1 MRGSR
6 EIVNFPVLEKKGRNM
21 KTGEDLRRSITGIDH
36 KSYGMYKNLA
46 GSYQFR
52 NYILHFDHVQGDP
65 FASPSRLRLEL
76 SAAEHGFPGEY
87 RENKHR
93 RLALEDMVLRQF
105 QRNLRSLDT
114 GRMGSGKSGRISC
127 CRTGQTIQERIAVLF
142 QKGKLEVRFEMG
154 LPARGRTILGRE
166 MTDLVFNLLPRLV
179 AETFVY
185 RKWSEA
191 AKKRLLEAIRL
202 SDNQTF
208 IREEL
213 VRRRLTA
220 FVADGAILPRESG
233 ISDKPMRGA
242 IPFSSPADLRVEIT
256 LPHGLPV
263 TGMGIPE
270 GITVIAGGGYHGK
283 STLLKALEQG
293 VYNHIKGDG
302 REYVLTREYAVKIR
316 AEDGRSV
323 NHTDISL
330 FINQLPNGQD
340 TRDFTTEN
348 ASGSTSQA
356 ANLIEALETG
366 SRLLLL
372 DEDTSA
378 TNFMIRDKVMARLVS
393 DDKEPICTLLRRIR
407 TLWERKGI
415 SFILVV
421 GSSGDYLSVADL
433 VLQLDHYHVKNVT
446 AAAMRIIEEEG
457 LSSQYPAAEVTE
469 QERSRRLLPARAGRM
484 KCKASG
490 TDSVIIDRNLIDVR
504 YLEQLTEPEQTVG
517 LTYLAAYV
525 CASLK
530 AEEDFKGLADRIY
543 QKIDKDGFLALVPRN
558 YPGGQ
563 PALPR
568 KEEMMACLNRY
579 RALKFKSELP

>member
-1 MRGSR
+1 
-6 EIVNFPVLEKKGRNM
+6 M

-76 SAAEHGFPGEY
+76 TAADHGFPGEY
-87 RENKHR
+87 RQSKHR
-93 RLALEDMVLRQF
+93 KLALEDMVLRQF
-105 QRNLRSLDT
+105 QKNLRSLDT

-142 QKGKLEVRFEMG
+142 QKDRLEIRFEMG

-166 MTDLVFNLLPRLV
+166 MTDLVFHLLPKLV
-179 AETFVY
+179 TGTFVY
-185 RKWSEA
+185 GRWSEE
-191 AKKRLLEAIRL
+191 AKKRLSDAIKL
-202 SDNQTF
+202 SDNQAF

-213 VRRRLTA
+213 ERRGLTA

-233 ISDKPMRGA
+233 ISDRPMKEA
-242 IPFSSPADLRVEIT
+242 IPFSSPEDLRVEIS
-256 LPHGLPV
+256 LPHGQPI

-293 VYNHIKGDG
+293 VYNHIRGDG
-302 REYVLTREYAVKIR
+302 REYVLTREYAFKIR

-330 FINQLPNGQD
+330 FINHLPNGQD

-356 ANLIEALETG
+356 ANLMEALETG

-378 TNFMIRDKVMARLVS
+378 TNFMIRDKVMAKLVS

-407 TLWERKGI
+407 TLWERKGV

-446 AAAMRIIEEEG
+446 AAAREIIEKEG
-457 LSSQYPAAEVTE
+457 LSNQYPAGETE
-469 QERSRRLLPARAGRM
+469 DLKKSRQLLPVRTGRM

-490 TDSVIIDRNLIDVR
+490 TDSVIIDRDLIDVR

-517 LTYLAAYV
+517 LTYLTAYV
-525 CASLK
+525 CSSQKEA
-530 AEEDFKGLADRIY
+530 EDFKALADRIY
-543 QKIDKDGFLALVPRN
+543 QKIDRDGFMALIPRN
-558 YPGGQ
+558 YPAGQ

-579 RALKFKSELP
+579 RALKFNL

>member
-1 MRGSR
+1 
-6 EIVNFPVLEKKGRNM
+6 M

-76 SAAEHGFPGEY
+76 TAADHGFPGEY
-87 RENKHR
+87 RQSKHR
-93 RLALEDMVLRQF
+93 KLALEDMVLRQF
-105 QRNLRSLDT
+105 QKNLRSLDT

-142 QKGKLEVRFEMG
+142 QKDRLEIRFEMG

-166 MTDLVFNLLPRLV
+166 MTDLVFHLLPKLV
-179 AETFVY
+179 TGTFVY
-185 RKWSEA
+185 GRWSEE
-191 AKKRLLEAIRL
+191 AKKRLSDAIKL
-202 SDNQTF
+202 SDNQAF

-213 VRRRLTA
+213 ERRGLTA

-233 ISDKPMRGA
+233 ISDRPMKEA
-242 IPFSSPADLRVEIT
+242 IPFSSPEDLRVEIS
-256 LPHGLPV
+256 LPHGQPV

-293 VYNHIKGDG
+293 VYNHIRGDG
-302 REYVLTREYAVKIR
+302 REYVLTRDYAFKIR

-330 FINQLPNGQD
+330 FINHLPNGQD

-356 ANLIEALETG
+356 ANLMEALETG

-378 TNFMIRDKVMARLVS
+378 TNFMIRDKVMAKLVS

-407 TLWERKGI
+407 TLWERKGV

-446 AAAMRIIEEEG
+446 AAAREIIEKEG
-457 LSSQYPAAEVTE
+457 LSNQYPAGETE
-469 QERSRRLLPARAGRM
+469 DLKKSRQLLPVRTGRM

-490 TDSVIIDRNLIDVR
+490 TDSVIIDRDLIDVR

-517 LTYLAAYV
+517 LTYLTAYV
-525 CASLK
+525 CSSQKEA
-530 AEEDFKGLADRIY
+530 EDFKALADRIY
-543 QKIDKDGFLALVPRN
+543 QKIDRDGFMALIPRN
-558 YPGGQ
+558 YPAGQ

-579 RALKFKSELP
+579 RALKFNRNRQTGIPAAF

>member
-1 MRGSR
+1 
-6 EIVNFPVLEKKGRNM
+6 M

-76 SAAEHGFPGEY
+76 TAADHGFPGEY
-87 RENKHR
+87 RQSKHR
-93 RLALEDMVLRQF
+93 KLALEDMVLRQF
-105 QRNLRSLDT
+105 QKNLRSLDT

-142 QKGKLEVRFEMG
+142 QKDRLEIRFEMG

-166 MTDLVFNLLPRLV
+166 MTDLVFHLLPKLV
-179 AETFVY
+179 TGTFVY
-185 RKWSEA
+185 GRWSEE
-191 AKKRLLEAIRL
+191 AKKRLSDAIKL
-202 SDNQTF
+202 SDNQAF

-213 VRRRLTA
+213 ERRGLTA

-233 ISDKPMRGA
+233 ISDRPMKEA
-242 IPFSSPADLRVEIT
+242 IPFSSPEDLRVEIS
-256 LPHGLPV
+256 LPHGQPV

-293 VYNHIKGDG
+293 VYNHIRGDG
-302 REYVLTREYAVKIR
+302 REYVLTRDYAFKIR

-330 FINQLPNGQD
+330 FINHLPNGQD

-356 ANLIEALETG
+356 ANLMEALETG

-378 TNFMIRDKVMARLVS
+378 TNFMIRDKVMAKLVS

-407 TLWERKGI
+407 TLWERKGV

-446 AAAMRIIEEEG
+446 AAAREIIEKEG
-457 LSSQYPAAEVTE
+457 LSNQYPAGETE
-469 QERSRRLLPARAGRM
+469 DLKKSRQLLPVRTGRM

-490 TDSVIIDRNLIDVR
+490 TDSVIIDRDLIDVR

-517 LTYLAAYV
+517 LTYLTAYV
-525 CASLK
+525 CSSQKEA
-530 AEEDFKGLADRIY
+530 EDFKALADRIY
-543 QKIDKDGFLALVPRN
+543 QKIDRDGFMALIPRN
-558 YPGGQ
+558 YPAGQ

-579 RALKFKSELP
+579 RALKFNL

>member
-1 MRGSR
+1 
-6 EIVNFPVLEKKGRNM
+6 M

-76 SAAEHGFPGEY
+76 TAADHGFPGEY
-87 RENKHR
+87 RQSKHR
-93 RLALEDMVLRQF
+93 KLALEDMVLRQF
-105 QRNLRSLDT
+105 QKNLRSLDT

-142 QKGKLEVRFEMG
+142 QKDRLEIRFEMG

-166 MTDLVFNLLPRLV
+166 MTDLVFHLLPKLV
-179 AETFVY
+179 TGTFVY
-185 RKWSEA
+185 GRWSEE
-191 AKKRLLEAIRL
+191 AKKRLSDAIKL
-202 SDNQTF
+202 SDNQAF

-213 VRRRLTA
+213 ERRGLTA

-233 ISDKPMRGA
+233 ISDRPMKEA
-242 IPFSSPADLRVEIT
+242 IPFSSPEDLRVEIF
-256 LPHGLPV
+256 LPHGQPI

-302 REYVLTREYAVKIR
+302 REYVLTRECAFKIR

-330 FINQLPNGQD
+330 FINHLPNGQD

-356 ANLIEALETG
+356 ANLMEALETG

-378 TNFMIRDKVMARLVS
+378 TNFMIRDKVMAKLVS

-407 TLWERKGI
+407 TLWERKGV

-446 AAAMRIIEEEG
+446 AAAREIIEKEG
-457 LSSQYPAAEVTE
+457 LSNQYPAGETE
-469 QERSRRLLPARAGRM
+469 DLKKSRQLLPVRTGRM

-490 TDSVIIDRNLIDVR
+490 TDSVIIDRDLIDVR

-517 LTYLAAYV
+517 LTYLTAYV
-525 CASLK
+525 CSSQKEA
-530 AEEDFKGLADRIY
+530 EDFKALADRIY
-543 QKIDKDGFLALVPRN
+543 QKIDRDGFMALIPRN
-558 YPGGQ
+558 YPAGQ

-579 RALKFKSELP
+579 RALKFNRNRQTGI

>member
-1 MRGSR
+1 M
-6 EIVNFPVLEKKGRNM
+6 
-21 KTGEDLRRSITGIDH
+21 
-36 KSYGMYKNLA
+36 
-46 GSYQFR
+46 
-52 NYILHFDHVQGDP
+52 QGDP

-76 SAAEHGFPGEY
+76 TAADHGFPGEY
-87 RENKHR
+87 RQSKHR
-93 RLALEDMVLRQF
+93 KLALEDMVLRQF
-105 QRNLRSLDT
+105 QKNLRSLDT

-142 QKGKLEVRFEMG
+142 QKDRLEIRFEMG

-166 MTDLVFNLLPRLV
+166 MTDLVFHLLPKLV
-179 AETFVY
+179 TGTFVY
-185 RKWSEA
+185 GRWSEE
-191 AKKRLLEAIRL
+191 AKKRLSDAIKL
-202 SDNQTF
+202 SDNQAF

-213 VRRRLTA
+213 ERRGLTA

-233 ISDKPMRGA
+233 ISDRPMKEA
-242 IPFSSPADLRVEIT
+242 IPFSSPEDLRVEIF
-256 LPHGLPV
+256 LPHGQPI

-293 VYNHIKGDG
+293 VYNHIRGDG
-302 REYVLTREYAVKIR
+302 REYVLTRDYAFKIR

-330 FINQLPNGQD
+330 FINHLPNGQD

-356 ANLIEALETG
+356 ANLMEALETG

-378 TNFMIRDKVMARLVS
+378 TNFMIRDKVMAKLVS

-407 TLWERKGI
+407 TLWERKGV

-446 AAAMRIIEEEG
+446 AAAREIIEKEG
-457 LSSQYPAAEVTE
+457 LSNQYPAGETE
-469 QERSRRLLPARAGRM
+469 DLKKSRQLLPVRTGRM

-490 TDSVIIDRNLIDVR
+490 TDSVIIDRDLIDVR

-517 LTYLAAYV
+517 LTYLTAYV
-525 CASLK
+525 CSSQKEA
-530 AEEDFKGLADRIY
+530 EDFKALADRIY
-543 QKIDKDGFLALVPRN
+543 QKIDRDGFMALIPRN
-558 YPGGQ
+558 YPAGQ

-579 RALKFKSELP
+579 RALKFNRNRQTGI

>member
-1 MRGSR
+1 
-6 EIVNFPVLEKKGRNM
+6 M

-76 SAAEHGFPGEY
+76 TAADHGFPREY
-87 RENKHR
+87 RQSKHR
-93 RLALEDMVLRQF
+93 KLALEDMVLRQF
-105 QRNLRSLDT
+105 QKNLRSLDT

-142 QKGKLEVRFEMG
+142 QKDRLEIRFEMG

-166 MTDLVFNLLPRLV
+166 MTDLVFHLLPKLV
-179 AETFVY
+179 TGTFVY
-185 RKWSEA
+185 GRWSEE
-191 AKKRLLEAIRL
+191 AKKRLSDAIKL
-202 SDNQTF
+202 SDNQAF

-213 VRRRLTA
+213 ERRGLTA

-233 ISDKPMRGA
+233 ISDRPMKEA
-242 IPFSSPADLRVEIT
+242 IPFSSPEDLRVEIS
-256 LPHGLPV
+256 LPHGQPI

-293 VYNHIKGDG
+293 VYNHIRGDG
-302 REYVLTREYAVKIR
+302 REYVLTRDYAFKIR

-330 FINQLPNGQD
+330 FINHLPNGQD

-356 ANLIEALETG
+356 ANLMEALETG

-378 TNFMIRDKVMARLVS
+378 TNFMIRDKVMAKLVS

-407 TLWERKGI
+407 TLWERKGV

-446 AAAMRIIEEEG
+446 AAAREIIEKEG
-457 LSSQYPAAEVTE
+457 LSNQYPAGETE
-469 QERSRRLLPARAGRM
+469 DLKKSRQLLPVRTGRM

-490 TDSVIIDRNLIDVR
+490 TDSVIIDRDLIDVR

-517 LTYLAAYV
+517 LTYLTAYV
-525 CASLK
+525 CSSQKEA
-530 AEEDFKGLADRIY
+530 EDFKALADRIY
-543 QKIDKDGFLALVPRN
+543 QKIDRDGFMALIPRN
-558 YPGGQ
+558 YPAGQ

-579 RALKFKSELP
+579 RALKFNRNRQTGIPAAF

>member
-1 MRGSR
+1 
-6 EIVNFPVLEKKGRNM
+6 M

-76 SAAEHGFPGEY
+76 TAADHGFPGKY
-87 RENKHR
+87 RQSKHR
-93 RLALEDMVLRQF
+93 KLALEDMVLRQF
-105 QRNLRSLDT
+105 QKNLRSLDT

-142 QKGKLEVRFEMG
+142 QKDRLEIRFEMG

-166 MTDLVFNLLPRLV
+166 MTDLVFHLLPKLV
-179 AETFVY
+179 TGTFVY
-185 RKWSEA
+185 GRWSEE
-191 AKKRLLEAIRL
+191 AKKRLSDAIKL
-202 SDNQTF
+202 SDNQAF

-213 VRRRLTA
+213 ERRGLTA

-233 ISDKPMRGA
+233 ISDRPMKEA
-242 IPFSSPADLRVEIT
+242 SPFSSPEDLRVEIF
-256 LPHGLPV
+256 LPHGQPI

-302 REYVLTREYAVKIR
+302 REYVLTRDYAFKIR

-330 FINQLPNGQD
+330 FINHLPNGQD

-356 ANLIEALETG
+356 ANLMEALETG

-378 TNFMIRDKVMARLVS
+378 TNFMIRDKVMAKLVS

-407 TLWERKGI
+407 TLWERKGV

-446 AAAMRIIEEEG
+446 AAAREIIEKEG
-457 LSSQYPAAEVTE
+457 LSNQYPAGETE
-469 QERSRRLLPARAGRM
+469 DLKKSRQLLPVRTGRM

-490 TDSVIIDRNLIDVR
+490 TDSVIIDRDLIDVR

-517 LTYLAAYV
+517 LTYLTAYV
-525 CASLK
+525 CSSQKEA
-530 AEEDFKGLADRIY
+530 EDFKALADRIY
-543 QKIDKDGFLALVPRN
+543 QKIDRDGFMALIPRN
-558 YPGGQ
+558 YPAGQ

-579 RALKFKSELP
+579 RALKFNRNRQTGI

>member
-1 MRGSR
+1 
-6 EIVNFPVLEKKGRNM
+6 M

-36 KSYGMYKNLA
+36 KSYVMYKNLA

-52 NYILHFDHVQGDP
+52 NYILQFDHVQGDP

-76 SAAEHGFPGEY
+76 TAADHGFPGEY
-87 RENKHR
+87 RQSKHR
-93 RLALEDMVLRQF
+93 KLALEDMVLRQF
-105 QRNLRSLDT
+105 QKNLRSLDT

-142 QKGKLEVRFEMG
+142 QKDRLEIRFEMG

-166 MTDLVFNLLPRLV
+166 MTDLVFHLLPKLV
-179 AETFVY
+179 TGTFVY
-185 RKWSEA
+185 GRWSEE
-191 AKKRLLEAIRL
+191 AKKRLSDAIKL
-202 SDNQTF
+202 SDNQAF

-213 VRRRLTA
+213 ERRGLTA

-233 ISDKPMRGA
+233 ISDRPMKEA
-242 IPFSSPADLRVEIT
+242 IPFSSPEDLRVEIF
-256 LPHGLPV
+256 LPHGQPI

-293 VYNHIKGDG
+293 VYNHIRGDG
-302 REYVLTREYAVKIR
+302 REYVLTRDYAFKIR

-330 FINQLPNGQD
+330 FINHLPNGQD

-356 ANLIEALETG
+356 ANLMEALETG

-378 TNFMIRDKVMARLVS
+378 TNFMIRDKVMAKLVS

-407 TLWERKGI
+407 TLWERKGV

-446 AAAMRIIEEEG
+446 AAAREIIEKEG
-457 LSSQYPAAEVTE
+457 LSNQYPAGETE
-469 QERSRRLLPARAGRM
+469 DLKKSRQLLPVRTGRM

-490 TDSVIIDRNLIDVR
+490 TDSVIIDRDLIDVR

-517 LTYLAAYV
+517 LTYLTAYV
-525 CASLK
+525 CSSQKEA
-530 AEEDFKGLADRIY
+530 EDFKALADRIY
-543 QKIDKDGFLALVPRN
+543 QKIDRDGFMALIPRN
-558 YPGGQ
+558 YPAGQ

-579 RALKFKSELP
+579 RALKFNRNRQTGI